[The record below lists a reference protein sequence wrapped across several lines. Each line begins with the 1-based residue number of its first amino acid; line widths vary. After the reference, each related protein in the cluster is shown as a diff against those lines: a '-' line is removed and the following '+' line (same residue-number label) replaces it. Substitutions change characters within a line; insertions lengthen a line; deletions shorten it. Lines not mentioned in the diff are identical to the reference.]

1 VQIEELFHRAA
12 ECEPEERVRLLEA
25 AGGTDPAL
33 RREVESL
40 LARDGSADGR
50 MRAAVR
56 EASDFIRFPL
66 LGRTVSHY
74 QVLEALGVGGMGVV
88 YKARDTKL
96 PRFVA
101 LKFLPQH
108 LSQNRDALERF
119 KREAQAVSSLNHAN
133 ICTIYH
139 NDEYEGQPFIVME
152 LIEGETLSQRI
163 ARGPLPLKEL
173 FEIALQICKG
183 LAAAHARGIV
193 HRDIKPSN
201 IVITTDGVAKILDF
215 GVAKLQDPVTQ
226 DPVTKDQRPP
236 DETGAG
242 RKAPPVDLSMAS
254 DLTLTLTGAAMGT
267 AAYMSPEQARGE
279 ELDART
285 DLFSFGVVLYEM
297 ATGRHAFGGNSAPAL
312 HEAILKR
319 TPLRVRELN
328 PELPLK
334 LQKIINKAL
343 QKDRGARYQSASEMS
358 AGLVAVGTPLLQRV
372 PLWGWRAVVAA
383 ILSLTALTG
392 LLVWF
397 FTAPVRAP
405 KVLRTVQLTH
415 FGWVEPTAP
424 LVTDGARLY
433 FTERRGGRYTLAEV
447 PAEGGEVV
455 PLPTPFPNAESFGI
469 SPDHS
474 ELLIGSFEGGDKD
487 IEQKLWIL
495 PVTGGSPHR
504 LADIVTAGGAA
515 WSPDGQRI
523 VYYSG
528 SELYVVKPDG
538 SDSRQVVGLAGSL
551 WLIRWSPDG
560 HAVRFT
566 TRGSLTGTQALW
578 EVSTEGGTLHRMLP
592 GWREA
597 VTQYGDG
604 ESGGDWTPDG
614 RYFVFRSNRAGLTSV
629 WAVPEKS
636 TLLRRSSRA
645 PVLLATMDSNMWSLS
660 AASNKIFFGMGEES
674 RELARFDASLKRFV
688 PYLAGV
694 GAREVSF
701 SRDGQWLAYTVRGAR
716 QTNLWRSKVD
726 GSNRQQLTFPPM
738 NAGFPRW
745 SPDGKQIAFEAS
757 VASKPSRIW
766 LISSEGGEPVPVSG
780 FGCSYPDWSPGG
792 DSLFFAA
799 PVSMS
804 AGMIGR
810 EHAEPEVQRGL
821 YRLDLKTRQ
830 LSAVPGAEGLFT
842 SAWSPDGRFLAAY
855 AESGRKLMLFHTQSQ
870 QWSELARCKQLW
882 GPVLWSRDSK
892 HVYWQDVGEGL
903 SEPIFRVRISDR
915 QIKRVATFE
924 QIPRADVSRF
934 YFAGLAPD
942 GSPLVSLVLS
952 HSDIYALDVDFP

>member
-242 RKAPPVDLSMAS
+242 RKAPSVDLSMAS

-267 AAYMSPEQARGE
+267 AAYMSPEQTRGE

-372 PLWGWRAVVAA
+372 PLWGWRAVMAA

-415 FGWVEPTAP
+415 FGRVQPIAP
-424 LVTDGARLY
+424 LVSDGTRLY
-433 FTERRGGRYTLAEV
+433 FTERRGGHYTLDEV
-447 PAEGGEVV
+447 SLDGGEPV
-455 PLPTPFPNAESFGI
+455 PLPTPFANAVPYGI
-469 SPDHS
+469 SPDRS
-474 ELLIGSFEGGDKD
+474 ELLVGGSEDGDD
-487 IEQKLWIL
+487 GQKLWIL
-495 PVTGGSPHR
+495 PITGGSPR
-504 LADIVTAGGAA
+504 RVGNVVTVGGAA

-523 VYYSG
+523 VYRSG
-528 SELYVVKPDG
+528 SDLYVVKPDG
-538 SDSRQVVGLAGSL
+538 SDLRRLVSAAGGP
-551 WLIRWSPDG
+551 WYFRWSPDG
-560 HAVRFT
+560 QVVRFT
-566 TRGSLTGTQALW
+566 ARGSAIGTQFLW
-578 EVSTEGGTLHRMLP
+578 EVSAEGRNLHRLLP

-597 VTQYGDG
+597 PTRYGDG

-614 RYFVFRSNRAGLTSV
+614 GYFVFRSERAN
-629 WAVPEKS
+629 WASIWAIPEKS
-636 TLLRRSSRA
+636 TLWRRRSRA
-645 PVLLATMDSNMWSLS
+645 PVPLTTMDYYSLWGVL
-660 AASNKIFFGMGEES
+660 AAKNTVFFVGGDDG
-674 RELARFDASLKRFV
+674 REVARFDARLKRFV
-688 PYLAGV
+688 PCLSGV
-694 GAREVSF
+694 GAHEVSF
-701 SRDGQWLAYTVRGAR
+701 SRDGQWLAYTVTAGK
-716 QTNLWRSKVD
+716 QTNLWRGRVD
-726 GSNRQQLTFPPM
+726 GSDRQELTFPPV
-738 NAGFPRW
+738 NAAFPRW
-745 SPDGKQIAFEAS
+745 SPDGKQIAFDGS
-757 VASKPSRIW
+757 VAGELGRIW
-766 LISSEGGEPVPVSG
+766 LISSEGGEPVPVTERGS
-780 FGCSYPDWSPGG
+780 SYPNWSPDG
-792 DSLFFAA
+792 DSLFFAG
-799 PVSMS
+799 PEHVS
-804 AGMIGR
+804 AGTTGR
-810 EHAEPEVQRGL
+810 DHAEAEVQRGL
-821 YRLDLKTRQ
+821 YRLDLKTRH
-830 LSAVPGAEGLFT
+830 LSAVPGLGGLAT

-855 AESGRKLMLFHTQSQ
+855 SEPDRKLMLFHAQSQ
-870 QWSELARCKQLW
+870 QWSELVRCKQLW

-892 HVYWQDVGEGL
+892 YVYWQDVGEGL
-903 SEPIFRVRISDR
+903 SEPIFRMRISDR
-915 QIKRVATFE
+915 RIERVVTYK

>member
-1 VQIEELFHRAA
+1 MQIEELFHRAA

-297 ATGRHAFGGNSAPAL
+297 ATGRRAFNSDAGAGVND
-312 HEAILKR
+312 AILNR
-319 TPLRVRELN
+319 APQPLRRLN
-328 PELPLK
+328 PEAPRSLETV
-334 LQKIINKAL
+334 INKVIE
-343 QKDRGARYQSASEMS
+343 KNRGNRCQSAAEIRVGLLRAQKEARARPGHKVRLA
-358 AGLVAVGTPLLQRV
+358 AGVAV
-372 PLWGWRAVVAA
+372 AA
-383 ILSLTALTG
+383 AAALAYIFWPALPPPQLSPA
-392 LLVWF
+392 
-397 FTAPVRAP
+397 
-405 KVLRTVQLTH
+405 VQLT
-415 FGWVEPTAP
+415 FDGVIKPEDMGTLA
-424 LVTDGARLY
+424 TDGNRLY
-433 FTERRGGRYTLAEV
+433 FNEWPSGVDAET
-447 PAEGGEVV
+447 G
-455 PLPTPFPNAESFGI
+455 L
-469 SPDHS
+469 
-474 ELLIGSFEGGDKD
+474 FE
-487 IEQKLWIL
+487 I
-495 PVTGGSPHR
+495 PVTGGDPAPIPVDIVNPV
-504 LADIVTAGGAA
+504 LADIQPDQSGLLVLSAPGGVVSAPERKLFLVALHSGGARPLRNILAHAATFSPDGTKIAYASEHDLYLANADGSDPQKLLTAAGAA
-515 WSPDGQRI
+515 WD
-523 VYYSG
+523 
-528 SELYVVKPDG
+528 
-538 SDSRQVVGLAGSL
+538 
-551 WLIRWSPDG
+551 IRWSPEGERLRFHVSDTPGGASVLWEAHTDG
-560 HAVRFT
+560 SGGYPLLPDRSDLDQCCGFWTQSSRYYVFQWIRGSTTRNGVLWAVRDQVPFFRRS
-566 TRGSLTGTQALW
+566 RGTPMQLSAPIGDIEEELPSL
-578 EVSTEGGTLHRMLP
+578 
-592 GWREA
+592 
-597 VTQYGDG
+597 
-604 ESGGDWTPDG
+604 DG
-614 RYFVFRSNRAGLTSV
+614 R
-629 WAVPEKS
+629 
-636 TLLRRSSRA
+636 TLFADISSWNPRL
-645 PVLLATMDSNMWSLS
+645 V
-660 AASNKIFFGMGEES
+660 
-674 RELARFDASLKRFV
+674 RFDRKQRQFV
-688 PYLAGV
+688 PYLGGIAIQS
-694 GAREVSF
+694 ADF
-701 SRDGQWLAYTVRGAR
+701 SRDGQWAVYSTFK
-716 QTNLWRSKVD
+716 NNEIWRSRLD
-726 GSNRQQLTFPPM
+726 GTAKIRLVPSCH
-738 NAGFPRW
+738 GEWPRW
-745 SPDGKQIAFEAS
+745 SPDGKQIAF
-757 VASKPSRIW
+757 
-766 LISSEGGEPVPVSG
+766 
-780 FGCSYPDWSPGG
+780 FGCASRGAYIAALDGRTPPRPISGIPADSSSQLDWSPDGKRLVLG
-792 DSLFFAA
+792 SSLSGE
-799 PVSMS
+799 PT
-804 AGMIGR
+804 R
-810 EHAEPEVQRGL
+810 EARI
-821 YRLDLKTRQ
+821 LDLDGGNAT
-830 LSAVPGAEGLFT
+830 VIPGSGGLMMR
-842 SAWSPDGRFLAAY
+842 WSPDGRHIAGASRNLGA
-855 AESGRKLMLFHTQSQ
+855 LMLFDMRSQKWRRLATVPGKIVDIKWSTRADYIYWLETQQ
-870 QWSELARCKQLW
+870 RGKRTVPL
-882 GPVLWSRDSK
+882 G
-892 HVYWQDVGEGL
+892 
-903 SEPIFRVRISDR
+903 IFRMRPNGRAVE
-915 QIKRVATFE
+915 RVANLASFTL
-924 QIPRADVSRF
+924 QNQSWL
-934 YFAGLAPD
+934 GLAPD
-942 GSPLVSLVLS
+942 DSVVVSQVIRAD
-952 HSDIYALDVDFP
+952 DIYALGWREP